1 MFLSSGVVYLTP
13 TMHYAHPT
21 FMYIREEEEAA
32 SLVCWCV
39 FVSRPEG
46 GAVSHAAAARS
57 FWLNHFT
64 HHTQN
69 AK

>member
-1 MFLSSGVVYLTP
+1 MLI
-13 TMHYAHPT
+13 HPT
-21 FMYIREEEEAA
+21 VMYIREEEEEEEEEEEA
-32 SLVCWCV
+32 SLVCWCA
-39 FVSRPEG
+39 FVSWPAG
-46 GAVSHAAAARS
+46 GAVSHAAAAAGS